1 MKRGLEG
8 PLDKRH
14 RRGNAPGWRDE
25 GLPRERDLGVADAR
39 AAERGAATAYG
50 ALATRFYDADKPR
63 AGDAELAW
71 YRARLP
77 RGVGPVLE
85 AMSGSGRLLV
95 PLIEEGCR
103 MHGVDISDAMLA
115 SCAARLASAARDA
128 PLFRQDIAELNLPFR
143 YAAAFVAAGS
153 LQLLTTRDALRDA
166 LACMR
171 AHLVDPGL
179 LLLDLFIPDAALHPP
194 GAPVVEFEN
203 VVLSD
208 GSQIMH
214 RCETSADA
222 KRRCIHAASR
232 YERRVSGRIVERDDE
247 HLTLTWYDED
257 EILSLLRNTG
267 YRDAKIEPPAWPRD
281 DAQSFAVSARA

>member
-1 MKRGLEG
+1 MG
-8 PLDKRH
+8 
-14 RRGNAPGWRDE
+14 A
-25 GLPRERDLGVADAR
+25 DLRVPYAR
-39 AAERGAATAYG
+39 ALQHGGAAAYG
-50 ALATRFYDADKPR
+50 VLATRFYDADKPR

-77 RGVGPVLE
+77 RSAGPMLE

-95 PLIEEGCR
+95 PLVEDGYR
-103 MHGVDISDAMLA
+103 VHGVDTSEAMLA
-115 SCAARLASAARDA
+115 SCAARLSSAGHDA

-153 LQLLTTRDALRDA
+153 LQLLIARDALRDA
-166 LACMR
+166 LACVR

-179 LLLDLFIPDAALHPP
+179 LLLDLFVPDAALHPP

-203 VVLSD
+203 VVLPD

-222 KRRCIHAASR
+222 KCRRIHAASR
-232 YERRVSGRIVERDDE
+232 YERRVSGQIVERDDE
-247 HLTLTWYDED
+247 QLTLTWYDED
-257 EILSLLRNTG
+257 EILTLLRGSG
-267 YRDAKIEPPAWPRD
+267 YRDVKIEPPAWPRD
-281 DAQSFAVSARA
+281 NARSFAVSARA